1 VGCESDGEVASAIKL
16 SLAGIQGFFVTM
28 KSEIRIISLAAAW
41 ILGMGANL
49 TSAIPVAN
57 Q

>member
-1 VGCESDGEVASAIKL
+1 
-16 SLAGIQGFFVTM
+16 M
-28 KSEIRIISLAAAW
+28 KAEIRIFFLAAAW